1 MSPGGALFSQDFDFF
16 FLLLGLSEL
25 SSIKD
30 DKGIGDRH
38 DMRDIVGLLS
48 AVDIKMQ
55 HTIPWSQVS
64 RAFK

>member
-1 MSPGGALFSQDFDFF
+1 MSPGGAIFSQNFDFF

-30 DKGIGDRH
+30 DKGIGDRY

-55 HTIPWSQVS
+55 HTIP
-64 RAFK
+64 